1 VTRPPRRAGWEL
13 GVGLLAASRAL
24 FDELHARLAAQGHP
38 DLRPAHGYAFQALG
52 AEGATASELARR
64 LGVTKQA
71 AGKMAGEL
79 ESLGYVTRAADARDA
94 RRRPLVLTAR
104 GADALERSVVVF
116 DELRDEWAC
125 RAGAA
130 ELARAAEALDVLTD
144 LYGRPGAL
152 RPVW

>member
-1 VTRPPRRAGWEL
+1 VTSAPRRAGWEL
-13 GVGLLAASRAL
+13 GVELLAASRAL

-38 DLRPAHGYAFQALG
+38 DLRPAHGYAFRAIG
-52 AEGATASELARR
+52 AEGATASELARG

-71 AGKMAGEL
+71 AGKMAAEL
-79 ESLGYVTRAADARDA
+79 AALGYVTRPLDPHDA

-104 GADALERSVVVF
+104 GGDALERSAAIF
-116 DELRDEWAC
+116 DELRDEWAR

-130 ELARAAEALDVLTD
+130 ELERTADALKLLTD

>member
-1 VTRPPRRAGWEL
+1 VTTPPRRAGWEL

-38 DLRPAHGYAFQALG
+38 DLRPAHGYAFRAIG

-71 AGKMAGEL
+71 AGKMAVEL
-79 ESLGYVTRAADARDA
+79 EALGYVTRAADPRDA

-104 GADALERSVVVF
+104 GADALERSAAVF
-116 DELRDEWAC
+116 DELRDEWAR

-130 ELARAAEALDVLTD
+130 ELERAADALELLTD